1 MSTGILFLLLNVA
14 KLVDFVSTYEFENPK
29 NFVAYYTVY
38 SSQKSGNF

>member
-29 NFVAYYTVY
+29 KLCSLLYRLFFAEVR
-38 SSQKSGNF
+38 